1 MDWRIVRDALH
12 VLRVQSR
19 KGVRGI
25 PGLDKSTVHRIEST
39 KRRKVHAPEL
49 ESVEAIV
56 TACGSSLGAFFTKI
70 DHARETLGESQTAD
84 VLAALSDEQKAR
96 QVIAFLTLDASVRDL
111 LSTTRPRLPAGS
123 AAQALELVDVSKR
136 APKTGARTKHPT
148 TPRRSSGPRKTG
160 T

>member
-111 LSTTRPRLPAGS
+111 LSRAQDGS
-123 AAQALELVDVSKR
+123 AYQTSNNSASVVWTSQDWNVVESSKSNC
-136 APKTGARTKHPT
+136 PLT
-148 TPRRSSGPRKTG
+148 
-160 T
+160 